1 MTKFS
6 LSLLL
11 LIFVCYFT
19 IATADSSFR
28 PSSQNRSLG
37 AVRRKCYSEPKLVC
51 VHYFTGSVKE
61 KEEVLKCPPFG
72 FNIKAVRVGK
82 CQPKSQ

>member
-1 MTKFS
+1 
-6 LSLLL
+6 LS
-11 LIFVCYFT
+11 

-28 PSSQNRSLG
+28 PSAQNRSLG
-37 AVRRKCYSEPKLVC
+37 CIRRPCYKEPTLVC
-51 VHYFTGSVKE
+51 VHYFKGPVYE

-72 FNIKAVRVGK
+72 FNIKAVRIGK